1 MLKIEQQADL
11 SAKRESLKK
20 LSLLCHSI
28 SGLPNVYTIFIYR
41 KRTPFSEKRP
51 YYWLG
56 YGLRWLCGT
65 TIPFVML
72 VYDYIPLM
80 SPVIPGAFGVLPKH
94 ALKTATLVV
103 VCSAAF
109 TGKAAARA
117 EAINIEF
124 PHITAYLF
132 KAFHQLAE
140 CHQTTSHAVSSSIS
154 RILRIVNCRSSF
166 YQAKWSRS
174 GSIFV
179 LFLTIVKSPVPVL
192 LSRAHCV
199 FEGPILNVKITVLRR
214 RRQVLQA
221 FRP

>member
-80 SPVIPGAFGVLPKH
+80 SPV
-94 ALKTATLVV
+94 
-103 VCSAAF
+103 SR
-109 TGKAAARA
+109 GKKR
-117 EAINIEF
+117 
-124 PHITAYLF
+124 ITNACPYQIIRQNRSHFVSEILF
-132 KAFHQLAE
+132 
-140 CHQTTSHAVSSSIS
+140 
-154 RILRIVNCRSSF
+154 IVRS
-166 YQAKWSRS
+166 
-174 GSIFV
+174 
-179 LFLTIVKSPVPVL
+179 L
-192 LSRAHCV
+192 
-199 FEGPILNVKITVLRR
+199 LNVTALYMNSACWYSERSMSLPR
-214 RRQVLQA
+214 STLM
-221 FRP
+221 